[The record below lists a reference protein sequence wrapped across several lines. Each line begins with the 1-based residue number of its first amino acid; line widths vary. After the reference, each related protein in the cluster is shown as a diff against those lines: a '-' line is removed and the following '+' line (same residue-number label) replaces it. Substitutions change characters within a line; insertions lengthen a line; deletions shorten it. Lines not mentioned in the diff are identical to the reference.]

1 MQAAEVAVE
10 VLAMLKDQAELA
22 AVEQVRL
29 QYSELPL
36 LLMELLELQTEAVEA
51 VALEVMYQAELAMV
65 VLADLAMS

>member
-1 MQAAEVAVE
+1 MAVE